1 MSMSQSEREQF
12 LADLHVGVLAIAA
25 GAGAGPLTIPIWY
38 SYAPGGAV
46 TFTTG
51 AGTRKARAVE
61 AAGRYS
67 LCVQDE
73 QPPYQYVTVE
83 GPAVIET
90 ASRAERL
97 AIAQRYLGA
106 EQGEEFVGHDEG
118 GGSSSVAVRMTPEHW
133 LSRGL

>member
-25 GAGAGPLTIPIWY
+25 GDGAGPLAIPIWY
-38 SYAPGGAV
+38 SYQPGGVV

-51 AGTRKARAVE
+51 AGTRKARAVQ

-97 AIAQRYLGA
+97 AIAQRYLGT
-106 EQGEEFVGHDEG
+106 EQGEAFVGNDEG

>member
-61 AAGRYS
+61 AAGR
-67 LCVQDE
+67 
-73 QPPYQYVTVE
+73 
-83 GPAVIET
+83 
-90 ASRAERL
+90 
-97 AIAQRYLGA
+97 
-106 EQGEEFVGHDEG
+106 
-118 GGSSSVAVRMTPEHW
+118 
-133 LSRGL
+133 